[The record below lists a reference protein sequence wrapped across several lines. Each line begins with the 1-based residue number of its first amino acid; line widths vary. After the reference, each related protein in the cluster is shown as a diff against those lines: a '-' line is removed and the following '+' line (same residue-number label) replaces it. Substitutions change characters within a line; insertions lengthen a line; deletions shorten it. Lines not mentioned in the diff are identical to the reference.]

1 MEWET
6 LDKLIDEL
14 ESMIDLKTGR
24 GFSGVVT
31 VFVPTSVTWGDI
43 WAKAAEIQNGFKGIR
58 YPTKAQREEAWQ
70 RFNSLRDDAS
80 RLGKDERDSLRWRSG
95 SLKSEILSKVES
107 ARPDTFFGSHL
118 VNIEEM
124 KALSGV
130 LHESG
135 EILNEHKKEML
146 GEHKQECFEA
156 IQRMR
161 EVHDV
166 WWDKFKEEKSKRH
179 DDFQARVRRNLEAN
193 HERHR
198 KATDA
203 LEHCRAKADELRSQ
217 IASAW
222 NDDWA
227 DRAEGWLSKLE
238 DKIADIERSIEQI
251 EDWIR
256 EDESKLQ

>member
-58 YPTKAQREEAWQ
+58 YPTKVQREEAWQ

-161 EVHDV
+161 VVHDV